1 MATNENSK
9 SNDSL
14 FENENVPAKKDGHQS
29 DWLKRKEERD
39 AKHREAQRVA
49 RENRVSEEELAFWGD
64 ESRAGIPPELARGAI
79 FRLPRRG
86 RRRFFNKEILIQRKS
101 LSIGFTG
108 DELDQFDGEVYLA
121 IIRALQ
127 GQRIGERVEISMKGL
142 AYEIGRTRSGKTV
155 QNIKESLI
163 RLSSCTLHLRFKRR
177 EKDYE
182 ANIHLM
188 GWVYEKQ
195 TRTTY
200 VRLYADAEQLFR
212 QLAWIDFKK
221 HLALPSN
228 LAKMVHMYVTS
239 HTRGKRRSTTLDEFI
254 DICGSQSRRN
264 DFRTRLLDALHDLE
278 RAGVIDEVEITA
290 RDVVKWR
297 LLPYDTELTT

>member
-1 MATNENSK
+1 MATNKNSK
-9 SNDSL
+9 SHDSL
-14 FENENVPAKKDGHQS
+14 FETENLPKKSDAHQS

-39 AKHREAQRVA
+39 AKHREAQRIA
-49 RENRVSEEELAFWGD
+49 RENRISEQELAFWGD
-64 ESRAGIPPELARGAI
+64 EDRAGIPPELARGAI

-86 RRRFFNKEILIQRKS
+86 RRRHYYKEILIQRPS

-127 GQRIGERVEISMKGL
+127 GQRIGERIEISMKGL
-142 AYEIGRTRSGKTV
+142 AHEIGQSSPGGKNV
-155 QNIKESLI
+155 RNIKESLM
-163 RLSSCTLHLRFKRR
+163 RLSSCTLHLEFKRR

-195 TRTTY
+195 TRKTY
-200 VRLYADAEQLFR
+200 IRLYADAEQLFR

-221 HLALPSN
+221 HLALPSS

-254 DICGSQSRRN
+254 EICGWQSRRN
-264 DFRTRLLDALHDLE
+264 DFRARLLDALHDLE
-278 RAGVIDEVEITA
+278 IAGIVDEVEITA

-297 LLPYDTELTT
+297 LLPYDID